1 MAHKVS
7 IFTNDIPDD
16 FVFYGS
22 IAVDTEAMG
31 LKIHRDR
38 LCLVQ
43 ICDEKGKIGM
53 VHFPDSN
60 YDYSKSKNLKA
71 LLEDKDRLKIF
82 HYARFDVA
90 ILKKYLNIEL
100 IPNIFCTKIA
110 SRLARTYTD
119 SHGLR
124 SMLMDLIGVE
134 LKKEQQS
141 SNWGSDTLTE
151 AQKHYAANDVIYLH
165 EAMKKL
171 LVMLKK
177 HNRLN
182 IANKYFEF
190 LDSVV
195 ETDTLGFEED
205 LFRHQ

>member
-1 MAHKVS
+1 MAHKIS

-16 FVFYGS
+16 FVFSGS

-53 VHFPDSN
+53 VHFPDSG
-60 YDYSKSKNLKA
+60 YDYSKPKNLKA